1 MSCDT
6 MTSGPDLAYAREQAC
21 WGIAAL
27 KVVRMTEHDRIMA
40 LLRFYADELQ
50 TSDLS
55 SEELLT
61 RLYSRDTQDI
71 KPKTA
76 KGKP

>member
-1 MSCDT
+1 MRPD
-6 MTSGPDLAYAREQAC
+6 GPDLAYAREQAC

-27 KVVRMTEHDRIMA
+27 KVVRMNEHDQLIA
-40 LLRFYADELQ
+40 LVNFYAQELQ

-71 KPKTA
+71 KDKV
-76 KGKP
+76 K

>member
-1 MSCDT
+1 
-6 MTSGPDLAYAREQAC
+6 MTDKIDLAYAREQAC

-27 KVVRMTEHDRIMA
+27 KVVRMSQDDRIIT
-40 LLRFYADELQ
+40 LVRFYAEEMQ

-61 RLYSRDTQDI
+61 RLYSRDTRDI
-71 KPKTA
+71 KSKSD
-76 KGKP
+76 KENQ

>member
-1 MSCDT
+1 
-6 MTSGPDLAYAREQAC
+6 MTDPIDLAYAREQAC

-27 KVVRMTEHDRIMA
+27 KVVRMSQHDQIIA
-40 LLRFYADELQ
+40 LVNYYAQELQ

-61 RLYSRDTQDI
+61 RLYSRDTSDI
-71 KPKTA
+71 PPKP
-76 KGKP
+76 

>member
-1 MSCDT
+1 
-6 MTSGPDLAYAREQAC
+6 MTAGPDLAYAREQAC

-27 KVVRMTEHDRIMA
+27 KVVRMTEHDQIIA
-40 LLRFYADELQ
+40 LVNFYAQELQ

-61 RLYSRDTQDI
+61 RLYSRDTRDI
-71 KPKTA
+71 KEKL
-76 KGKP
+76 

>member
-1 MSCDT
+1 
-6 MTSGPDLAYAREQAC
+6 MTDKIDLAYAREQAC

-27 KVVRMTEHDRIMA
+27 KVVRMSQDDRIIT
-40 LLRFYADELQ
+40 LVRFYAEEMQ

-61 RLYSRDTQDI
+61 RLYSRDTRDI
-71 KPKTA
+71 KSKSDKETQ
-76 KGKP
+76 